1 MKPLI
6 EFHIQKLLQRY
17 KKPAAWEY
25 WDGPF
30 RSEKL
35 ARKEFD
41 KTFRNKGHE
50 KKQDFR
56 IIKTTTEL
64 VPFVF
69 KEIEDDT

>member
-6 EFHIQKLLQRY
+6 VFHIQKFT
-17 KKPAAWEY
+17 KPQVGKGEWEY
-25 WDGPF
+25 WDGPH
-30 RSEKL
+30 RTEKI

-41 KTFRNKGHE
+41 KTYRNKGRE